1 MNQCSICIEAIEE
14 TNSATMVCGHQFHY
28 KCIFKWN
35 LTKKGHTC
43 PLCRNDLEL
52 PKTKNTDL
60 TQDLIEIASTN
71 VPLQINQQKKMLT
84 KIVQVNNISDTGFSI
99 TCNTCSRNMHSCNFC
114 DRPFCAC
121 RDTNGFAHFP
131 SNPFNKFNNTQFD
144 HTIRDDDMIRV
155 VDIQHPFG
163 DDLLT
168 PRVCG
173 CCFNNRDTVL
183 SQTMV
188 AISPGGIFLESIFNK
203 AEIKIIYYSLF
214 FDNSGVNNDRLRT
227 TVQSYQTYDVFKRY
241 IMVKFGIQPIPRPRL
256 QYQPFFIDSSQ
267 STI

>member
-1 MNQCSICIEAIEE
+1 
-14 TNSATMVCGHQFHY
+14 
-28 KCIFKWN
+28 
-35 LTKKGHTC
+35 
-43 PLCRNDLEL
+43 
-52 PKTKNTDL
+52 
-60 TQDLIEIASTN
+60 
-71 VPLQINQQKKMLT
+71 
-84 KIVQVNNISDTGFSI
+84 
-99 TCNTCSRNMHSCNFC
+99 
-114 DRPFCAC
+114 
-121 RDTNGFAHFP
+121 
-131 SNPFNKFNNTQFD
+131 
-144 HTIRDDDMIRV
+144 MIRV

-227 TVQSYQTYDVFKRY
+227 TVQSYQTYDMFKRY